1 MGRALFHLR
10 LYPGTEQKFDRAHS
24 PVPEDLAKAFGD
36 AGLRN
41 VTAFRRGTDVWCY
54 GESTAT
60 AGAALDRLVES
71 ARYVQ
76 WHDSLIDVV
85 APLVDPAELDR
96 YEEIFH
102 SNGPA
107 LKGKSKRGMFVL
119 VVHPDRIAE
128 YDLRHANP
136 WPDMMQAL
144 AGSGFRNYSGFRSGS
159 LVAYYGEF
167 FPDMETAVATIGKT
181 DVNRRWGESFH
192 GIITTIT
199 DDEGRLFTA
208 EEVFHID

>member
-1 MGRALFHLR
+1 LGRLLFHLR
-10 LYPGTEQKFDRAHS
+10 LYPGTEEKFDRAHS
-24 PVPEDLAKAFGD
+24 PAPRELASAVRE

-54 GESTAT
+54 GESDAT
-60 AGAALDRLVES
+60 AAAALDDLVS
-71 ARYVQ
+71 RAGYVS
-76 WHDSLIDVV
+76 WRESLIDLV
-85 APLVDPAELDR
+85 APSLAAPELER
-96 YEEIFH
+96 YDEIFH

-107 LKGKSKRGMFVL
+107 LKGPSRRGMFVL

-128 YDLRHANP
+128 YDGRHASP

-144 AGSGFRNYSGFRSGS
+144 ADSGFRNYSGFRSGS

-167 FPDMETAVATIGKT
+167 YPDMETAVATIGKT
-181 DVNRRWGESFH
+181 DVNRRWGESFE